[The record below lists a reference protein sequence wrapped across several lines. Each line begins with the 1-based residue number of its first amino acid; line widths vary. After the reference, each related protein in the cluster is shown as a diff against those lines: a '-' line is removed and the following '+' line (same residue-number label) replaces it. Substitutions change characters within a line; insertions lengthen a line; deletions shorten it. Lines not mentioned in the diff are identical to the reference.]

1 MNIDEHAMNSD
12 EHVMNMCNET
22 QEKHVMN
29 IAWRDE
35 HLMNMCSSL

>member
-1 MNIDEHAMNSD
+1 MNIDEHAMNIG
-12 EHVMNMCNET
+12 EHVMNVCNEN
-22 QEKHVMN
+22 QEKHMMN